1 MKIASA
7 LTKDRL
13 LSLINEFYYTKNCI
27 INENDEVFNIK
38 LNKKLGNVKNVK
50 NRFIYFTN

>member
-7 LTKDRL
+7 PTKERL
-13 LSLINEFYYTKNCI
+13 NNLINEFYYTKNCI
-27 INENDEVFNIK
+27 INEKNEVFNTK
-38 LNKKLGNVKNVK
+38 LNKKLGYVKNIK